1 MEAQVISGGRIVG
14 CKWSNRH
21 DSWCDKYAIL
31 GVIIGLEILG
41 LGVAKG
47 MGTAKATLI
56 ATR

>member
-1 MEAQVISGGRIVG
+1 VFPGP
-14 CKWSNRH
+14 
-21 DSWCDKYAIL
+21 IL
-31 GVIIGLEILG
+31 GVIIGLGILG